1 MLRNRPLLYSHVLL
15 SWYRQSHSTAII
27 RLMHSHS
34 KVYVTDIGWPSL
46 AAELEV
52 LAPLDAVLEIAP
64 DCTDNQ
70 MSDYVR
76 DADAIM
82 TCWRTIPPAV
92 VSSAKQC
99 RVIAR
104 YGIGLDNIPVSLA
117 TELGIVVT
125 NVPDFCLDELTDQ
138 VMAGI
143 LALSRQLP
151 ALDTSVKRGE
161 WSRATSVPLRQL
173 RGQTLGLL
181 GFGNT
186 ARHLVPKAQA
196 FGLEVLAYTPRL
208 AAAALPQDVALAKS
222 FHDLLER
229 SDWLS
234 IHAPLLP
241 ETTGLFDDRA
251 FAAMKDSAVLIN
263 TARGAIIDE
272 QALNRALMSGSIA
285 GAVLDVLTTE
295 PPVADIPW
303 RDHPNVIMTPH
314 SAFLSEESLRTLAT
328 RTAQNV
334 ASVLMGCIPDSV
346 VNPKVLEQDNC
357 RIQL

>member
-1 MLRNRPLLYSHVLL
+1 MSP
-15 SWYRQSHSTAII
+15 QF
-27 RLMHSHS
+27 

-52 LAPLDAVLEIAP
+52 LDPLDAVLEIAP
-64 DCTDNQ
+64 NCTDTQ
-70 MSDYVR
+70 MAEYVR

-82 TCWRTIPPAV
+82 TCWRTIPPDV
-92 VSSAKQC
+92 VAAAEQC
-99 RVIAR
+99 RVIGR

-117 TELGIVVT
+117 TELGIVVA

-143 LALSRQLP
+143 LALARQLP
-151 ALDTSVKRGE
+151 ALDASVKRGE
-161 WSRATSVPLRQL
+161 WSRDTAVPLRLL

-196 FGLEVLAYTPRL
+196 FGLHVVAYTPRL
-208 AAAALPQDVALAKS
+208 RGADLPDGVVPARS
-222 FHDLLER
+222 FQELLER

-234 IHAPLLP
+234 IHAPLTS
-241 ETTGLFDDRA
+241 ETEGLFDDQA
-251 FAAMKDSAVLIN
+251 FTTMKDSAVLIN
-263 TARGAIIDE
+263 TSRGAIIDE
-272 QALNRALMSGSIA
+272 PALNRALMSGSIA

-295 PPVADIPW
+295 PPVSDIPW

-314 SAFLSEESLRTLAT
+314 SAFLSAESLQTLAT

-334 ASVLMGCIPDSV
+334 ASVLMGQVPASV
-346 VNPKVLEQDNC
+346 VNPEVLEQANC
-357 RIQL
+357 RMRLET

>member
-1 MLRNRPLLYSHVLL
+1 MSP
-15 SWYRQSHSTAII
+15 QF
-27 RLMHSHS
+27 

-52 LAPLDAVLEIAP
+52 LDPLDAILEIAP
-64 DCTDNQ
+64 GCSDEQ
-70 MSDYVR
+70 MADHVQ

-82 TCWRTIPPAV
+82 TCWRTIPPEV
-92 VSSAKQC
+92 VSAAEQC

-104 YGIGLDNIPVSLA
+104 YGIGLDNIPVALA
-117 TELGIVVT
+117 TELGIVVA

-151 ALDTSVKRGE
+151 ALDASVKRGE
-161 WSRATSVPLRQL
+161 WTRNTAVPLRQL

-196 FGLEVLAYTPRL
+196 FGLKVLAYTPRL
-208 AAAALPQDVALAKS
+208 AAADLPNDVVLAQS
-222 FHDLLER
+222 FQNLLER

-234 IHAPLLP
+234 IHAPLTAD
-241 ETTGLFDDRA
+241 TTGLFDDRA
-251 FAAMKDSAVLIN
+251 FATMKESAVLIN
-263 TARGAIIDE
+263 TSRGAIIDE
-272 QALNRALMSGSIA
+272 PALNRALTSGSIA

-295 PPVADIPW
+295 PPASDIPW
-303 RDHPNVIMTPH
+303 RNHPNVLMTPH
-314 SAFLSEESLRTLAT
+314 SAFLSEESLQTLAA
-328 RTAQNV
+328 RTAHNV
-334 ASVLMGCIPDSV
+334 ASVLQGHVPDSV
-346 VNPKVLEQDNC
+346 VNPEVLDQENC
-357 RIQL
+357 RIQA

>member
-1 MLRNRPLLYSHVLL
+1 MSP
-15 SWYRQSHSTAII
+15 QF
-27 RLMHSHS
+27 
-34 KVYVTDIGWPSL
+34 KVYVTDIGWSSL

-52 LAPLDAVLEIAP
+52 LDPMGAVLEIAP

-70 MSDYVR
+70 MAEYVR

-82 TCWRTIPPAV
+82 TCWRTIPPEV
-92 VSSAKQC
+92 VSSAEQC

-104 YGIGLDNIPVSLA
+104 YGIGLDNIPVALA
-117 TELGIVVT
+117 TELGIVVV

-143 LALSRQLP
+143 LSLSRQLP
-151 ALDTSVKRGE
+151 ALDASVKRGE

-196 FGLEVLAYTPRL
+196 FGLQVIAYTPRL
-208 AAAALPQDVALAKS
+208 AAAALPDGVALAQS
-222 FHDLLER
+222 FQDLLER

-234 IHAPLLP
+234 IHAPLTP
-241 ETTGLFDDRA
+241 ETTELFDDRA
-251 FAAMKDSAVLIN
+251 FVAMKDSAVLIN
-263 TARGAIIDE
+263 TSRGAIIDE
-272 QALNRALMSGSIA
+272 PALNRALMSGSIA

-295 PPVADIPW
+295 PPASDIPW
-303 RDHPNVIMTPH
+303 QDHPNVLMTPH

-334 ASVLMGCIPDSV
+334 ASVLMGQVPDSV
-346 VNPKVLEQDNC
+346 VNPEVLVQDNC
-357 RIQL
+357 RIQA

>member
-1 MLRNRPLLYSHVLL
+1 MSP
-15 SWYRQSHSTAII
+15 QF
-27 RLMHSHS
+27 

-52 LAPLDAVLEIAP
+52 LDPLDAILEIAP
-64 DCTDNQ
+64 GCSDKQ
-70 MSDYVR
+70 MADHVQ

-82 TCWRTIPPAV
+82 TCWRTIPPEV
-92 VSSAKQC
+92 VSAAEQC

-104 YGIGLDNIPVSLA
+104 YGIGLDNIPVALA
-117 TELGIVVT
+117 TELGIVVA

-151 ALDTSVKRGE
+151 ALDASVKRGE
-161 WSRATSVPLRQL
+161 WTRNTAVPLRQL

-196 FGLEVLAYTPRL
+196 FGLKVLAYTPRL
-208 AAAALPQDVALAKS
+208 AAADLPDGVVLAQS
-222 FHDLLER
+222 FQNLLER

-234 IHAPLLP
+234 IHAPLTAD
-241 ETTGLFDDRA
+241 TTGLFDDRA
-251 FAAMKDSAVLIN
+251 FATMKESAVLIN
-263 TARGAIIDE
+263 TSRGAIIDE
-272 QALNRALMSGSIA
+272 PALNRALTCGSIA

-295 PPVADIPW
+295 PPASDIPW
-303 RDHPNVIMTPH
+303 RNHPNVLMTPH
-314 SAFLSEESLRTLAT
+314 SAFLSEESLQTLAA
-328 RTAQNV
+328 RTAHNV
-334 ASVLMGCIPDSV
+334 ASVLQGHVPDSV
-346 VNPKVLEQDNC
+346 VNPEVLDQDNC
-357 RIQL
+357 RIQA

>member
-1 MLRNRPLLYSHVLL
+1 MSP
-15 SWYRQSHSTAII
+15 
-27 RLMHSHS
+27 HS

-52 LAPLDAVLEIAP
+52 LDPLGAVLEIAP

-70 MSDYVR
+70 MAEYVR

-82 TCWRTIPPAV
+82 TCWRTIPPEV
-92 VSSAKQC
+92 VSSAEQC

-104 YGIGLDNIPVSLA
+104 YGIGLDNIPVALA
-117 TELGIVVT
+117 TELGIVVA

-161 WSRATSVPLRQL
+161 WSRDTSVPLRQL

-196 FGLEVLAYTPRL
+196 FGLKVLAYTPRL
-208 AAAALPQDVALAKS
+208 AAAALPDGAALAKS
-222 FHDLLER
+222 FQDLLER

-234 IHAPLLP
+234 IHAPLTP
-241 ETTGLFDDRA
+241 ETAGLFDDRA
-251 FAAMKDSAVLIN
+251 FTAMKDSAVLIN
-263 TARGAIIDE
+263 TSRGAIIDE
-272 QALNRALMSGSIA
+272 PALNRALTSGSIA

-295 PPVADIPW
+295 PPTSDIPW
-303 RDHPNVIMTPH
+303 RNHPNVLMTPH

-334 ASVLMGCIPDSV
+334 ATVLMGQVPDSV
-346 VNPKVLEQDNC
+346 VNPEVLGRDNC
-357 RIQL
+357 RIQA

>member
-1 MLRNRPLLYSHVLL
+1 MSP
-15 SWYRQSHSTAII
+15 QF
-27 RLMHSHS
+27 

-46 AAELEV
+46 EAELEV
-52 LAPLDAVLEIAP
+52 LDPLDAVLEISP
-64 DCTDNQ
+64 GCSDDQ
-70 MSDYVR
+70 MVDHVR

-82 TCWRTIPPAV
+82 TCWRTIPPEV
-92 VSSAKQC
+92 VAAAEQC
-99 RVIAR
+99 RMIAR
-104 YGIGLDNIPVSLA
+104 YGIGLDNIPVALA
-117 TELGIVVT
+117 TELGIVVA

-151 ALDTSVKRGE
+151 ALDNSVKRGE

-196 FGLEVLAYTPRL
+196 FGLKVLAYTPRL
-208 AAAALPQDVALAKS
+208 TAAALPEGVALAHS
-222 FHDLLER
+222 FQDLLER

-234 IHAPLLP
+234 IHAPLTP
-241 ETTGLFDDRA
+241 KTAGLFDDRA
-251 FAAMKDSAVLIN
+251 FAAMKDSAILIN
-263 TARGAIIDE
+263 TSRGAIIDE
-272 QALNRALMSGSIA
+272 PALNRALMNGSLA

-295 PPVADIPW
+295 PPTSDIPW
-303 RDHPNVIMTPH
+303 RNHPNVLMTPH

-334 ASVLMGCIPDSV
+334 ASVLMGQVPDSV
-346 VNPKVLEQDNC
+346 VNPEVLGRDNC
-357 RIQL
+357 RIQA

>member
-1 MLRNRPLLYSHVLL
+1 MSP
-15 SWYRQSHSTAII
+15 QF
-27 RLMHSHS
+27 
-34 KVYVTDIGWPSL
+34 KVYVTDIGWASL
-46 AAELEV
+46 EAELEV
-52 LAPLDAVLEIAP
+52 LDSLDAVLEIAP
-64 DCTDNQ
+64 GCSDDQ
-70 MSDYVR
+70 MVDHVR

-82 TCWRTIPPAV
+82 TCWRTIPPEV
-92 VSSAKQC
+92 VSAAEQC
-99 RVIAR
+99 RMIAR
-104 YGIGLDNIPVSLA
+104 YGIGLDNIPVALA
-117 TELGIVVT
+117 TELGIVVA

-151 ALDTSVKRGE
+151 ALDNSVKRGE
-161 WSRATSVPLRQL
+161 WSRDTSVPLRQL
-173 RGQTLGLL
+173 RGQTLGLF

-196 FGLEVLAYTPRL
+196 FGLKVLAYTPRL
-208 AAAALPQDVALAKS
+208 AAAALPDGVALAQS
-222 FHDLLER
+222 FPNLLER

-234 IHAPLLP
+234 IHAPLTP
-241 ETTGLFDDRA
+241 ATAGLFDDRA

-272 QALNRALMSGSIA
+272 PALNRALMSGSIA

-295 PPVADIPW
+295 PPVSDIPW
-303 RDHPNVIMTPH
+303 RNHPNVLMTPH

-334 ASVLMGCIPDSV
+334 ASVLMGQVPDSV
-346 VNPKVLEQDNC
+346 VNPEVLGRDNC
-357 RIQL
+357 RMPT